1 MRIKAS
7 KLREF
12 SSLLPAEY
20 QEFVTRAL
28 KAAFPDAFKWKKLSA
43 PEIRTEPYQ
52 FLNND
57 LGVHLFDVIIPPTTG
72 CGRATPMSGSEVDI
86 GVYRPG
92 WGDQE
97 FSCGGYVYRV
107 VELSKDGCFS
117 VWRCEE

>member
-57 LGVHLFDVIIPPTTG
+57 LGVHLFDVIIQPTGG
-72 CGRATPMSGSEVDI
+72 CGYSSPTIGSEINI
-86 GVYRPG
+86 GVWRPG
-92 WGDQE
+92 QGDQDFDTE
-97 FSCGGYVYRV
+97 DFCYRV
-107 VELSKDGCFS
+107 TEIHKDGIFR
-117 VWRCEE
+117 VWRVAE

>member
-7 KLREF
+7 QIRNAPEMLRPEIR
-12 SSLLPAEY
+12 E
-20 QEFVTRAL
+20 EVTIAL
-28 KAAFPDAFKWKKLSA
+28 KILFPDAFKWKKMSA
-43 PEIRTEPYQ
+43 GEIRTEPYQ

-57 LGVHLFDVIIPPTTG
+57 LGVHVFDIIIPASPG
-72 CGRATPMSGSEVDI
+72 CGRAGPRSGTEVEI

-97 FSCGGYVYRV
+97 FCCGGYIYRI

-117 VWRCEE
+117 VWRCED